1 MNRVNLRLISFSI
14 LISLLPAYIVRFKV
28 LGLPTTLLEITFLG
42 VLAIWVFSLSLQRNS
57 FGEITRRLDSPL
69 VKPGLLFL
77 LAAILAVFT
86 SPNPYKGFG
95 AFRALVLEPIIL
107 YFIILETGRLGDKTG
122 FNQWIIKSL
131 IFSGFLVSLYGLF
144 QFVTKTNQIAPLE
157 ALQGR
162 VTSFFNHPNFLAL
175 YLGPIIILILGQLL
189 SCLLAEGKSQPLR
202 NRIFQITLLSLF
214 GLVFLL
220 TKSRG
225 GLLGLGVGMGSLI
238 IFYLFKHF
246 GIRVRKIIK
255 ITSLLLL
262 SAIILGWFYLFF
274 NISQY
279 TPKNKLTWPRPD
291 PQTSTI
297 RLCVWEGTK
306 NLLQDSAVFGS
317 GLGGFVQIYPDYR
330 TCDTE
335 HFTYPHN
342 LFLNFWTETGILG
355 LASFSLIIFVLLKM
369 LLNSGGNI
377 SLRASILGVLI
388 YWFVHGLVDVPYFK
402 NDLAYLFWIMA
413 AIATI
418 EFDSRRSRR
427 S

>member
-1 MNRVNLRLISFSI
+1 MNRVNLRLISISI

-28 LGLPTTLLEITFLG
+28 LGLPTTLLEVAFFG
-42 VLAIWVFSLSLQRNS
+42 VLAIWVFSLSLGRNS
-57 FGEITRRLDSPL
+57 FGEITRKLDSPL

-77 LAAILAVFT
+77 LTAVLAVFT

-95 AFRALVLEPIIL
+95 AFRALVLEPIML
-107 YFIILETGRLGDKTG
+107 YFIILETGRSWDKLR

-162 VTSFFNHPNFLAL
+162 LTSFFNHPNFLAL
-175 YLGPIIILILGQLL
+175 YLGPIIILTLGQFLR
-189 SCLLAEGKSQPLR
+189 SQPLR
-202 NRIFQITLLSLF
+202 NRIFQISLLLLF
-214 GLVFLL
+214 GLVFWL
-220 TKSRG
+220 TKSLG
-225 GLLGLGVGMGSLI
+225 GFLGLGAGMGSLI
-238 IFYLFKHF
+238 VFYLFKHF
-246 GIRVRKIIK
+246 GLRVRKIIK
-255 ITSLLLL
+255 ITSFLLLF
-262 SAIILGWFYLFF
+262 AVILGWFYLFF

-279 TPKNKLTWPRPD
+279 TPKNKLIWPRPD

-306 NLLQDSAVFGS
+306 NLLQDSAVFGA
-317 GLGGFVQIYPDYR
+317 GLSGFVQIYPDYR

-342 LFLNFWTETGILG
+342 LFLNFWTETGLLG
-355 LASFSLIIFVLLKM
+355 LASFGLIIFVLVKR
-369 LLNSGGNI
+369 LLNSQGNL
-377 SLRASILGVLI
+377 SLRAAILGVLI
-388 YWFVHGLVDVPYFK
+388 YWFIHGLVDVPYFK
-402 NDLAYLFWIMA
+402 NDLASLFWIMA
-413 AIATI
+413 AIATV